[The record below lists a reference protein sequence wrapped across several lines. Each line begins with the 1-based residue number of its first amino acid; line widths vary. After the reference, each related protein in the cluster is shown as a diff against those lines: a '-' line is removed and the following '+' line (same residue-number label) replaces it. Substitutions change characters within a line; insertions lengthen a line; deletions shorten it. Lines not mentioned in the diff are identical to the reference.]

1 MSLCFP
7 RALLEYI
14 SSMLIDMK
22 KGRMQ
27 ILEIWKSC
35 ILHFFPVAAKII
47 FTFQFPAAAVIHNK
61 VCFLH
66 CETATAHNGLIYYTP
81 FLDNLVLIRQD
92 WCIINH
98 WSPSPSETA
107 HGFVLS
113 IGERVHWLSLCCTC
127 RSWGWLIGSRL
138 TLTDPP
144 PHSFGW
150 FLPLAARSRDELVDW
165 AERKHCRKLR
175 VCKKV
180 KMWHFRGGGL
190 TFVSTYFRVGSL
202 KNQNNSRFLVIGGSP
217 VVIIRALNATIS
229 LKRHVT
235 LQGL

>member
-1 MSLCFP
+1 
-7 RALLEYI
+7 
-14 SSMLIDMK
+14 MK
-22 KGRMQ
+22 K
-27 ILEIWKSC
+27 
-35 ILHFFPVAAKII
+35 LHFAFFPVAAKII

-144 PHSFGW
+144 PPRILLDDFSHLLLGAEMSWWTEQRGNTAGNCEF
-150 FLPLAARSRDELVDW
+150 ARRWKCDILE
-165 AERKHCRKLR
+165 
-175 VCKKV
+175 
-180 KMWHFRGGGL
+180 GGGL

>member
-1 MSLCFP
+1 MSLLFP
-7 RALLEYI
+7 SCSLGVHIKHAYRHEKRTHANI
-14 SSMLIDMK
+14 RNMK
-22 KGRMQ
+22 K
-27 ILEIWKSC
+27 
-35 ILHFFPVAAKII
+35 LHFAFFPVAAKII

-81 FLDNLVLIRQD
+81 FLDNLVLIHQD

-150 FLPLAARSRDELVDW
+150 FLPLAARSRDELVDR

-180 KMWHFRGGGL
+180 KMWHFRGRGVWLLCLLILGSVRL
-190 TFVSTYFRVGSL
+190 RTRTTVG
-202 KNQNNSRFLVIGGSP
+202 F
-217 VVIIRALNATIS
+217 
-229 LKRHVT
+229 
-235 LQGL
+235 